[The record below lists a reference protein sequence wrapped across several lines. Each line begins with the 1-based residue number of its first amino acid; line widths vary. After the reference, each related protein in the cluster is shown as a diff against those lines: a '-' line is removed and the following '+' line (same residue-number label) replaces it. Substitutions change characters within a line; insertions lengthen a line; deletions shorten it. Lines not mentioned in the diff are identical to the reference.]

1 MNNTT
6 YNINLINQNIAKL
19 QSDISIKELLKIIN
33 YLYEQGEIGEENL
46 LNLLIKRQI
55 TEKRPVTILDGLLFQ
70 QLYKTQNK
78 QILKKLQ
85 SYFHKGIMIFD
96 NNLKINYQPLQQLLI
111 NQNFKEADKLTQEYL
126 CQLAG
131 LNINSHRKWLYF
143 TDIESIPIEDLLQ
156 IDLLWQIYSQG
167 KFGFSIQRKIWITKK
182 YKWNDFFKSI
192 GWIINDIP
200 CRYPI
205 DFKWTLKAPI
215 GHLPLFNQL
224 RGIQVLSALFKHT
237 AWQ

>member
-6 YNINLINQNIAKL
+6 YSINLINQKIAKL
-19 QSDISIKELLKIIN
+19 QSDISTKELLKIIN
-33 YLYEQGEIGEENL
+33 HLYEQGEVGEENL
-46 LNLLIKRQI
+46 LNLLIERQI
-55 TEKRPVTILDGLLFQ
+55 TEKKPVTILDGLLFQ

-78 QILKKLQ
+78 QILKKFQ
-85 SYFHKGIMIFD
+85 SYFHEGIIIFD
-96 NNLKINYQPLQQLLI
+96 HNLQINYQPLQQLLI

-131 LNINSHRKWLYF
+131 LNINNHRKWLYF

-182 YKWNDFFKSI
+182 YKWNDFFTSI

-205 DFKWTLKAPI
+205 DFKWTLQAPT

>member
-6 YNINLINQNIAKL
+6 YDINIINQNIAKL
-19 QSDISIKELLKIIN
+19 QPNISIKELLKTIN

-46 LNLLIKRQI
+46 LNLLIQRQV
-55 TEKRPVTILDGLLFQ
+55 TNKQPVTILDGLLFQ
-70 QLYKTQNK
+70 QLYKTQNQ
-78 QILKKLQ
+78 QILKKFQ
-85 SYFHKGIMIFD
+85 SYFNEGILIFD
-96 NNLKINYQPLQQLLI
+96 KNLQINYQPLQKLLI
-111 NQNFKEADKLTQEYL
+111 NQNFKEADQLTQDYL

-131 LNINSHRKWLYF
+131 LNVNGNRKWLYF
-143 TDIESIPIEDLLQ
+143 TDIESIPIEDLLE

-182 YKWNDFFKSI
+182 YKWNDFFTSI

-224 RGIQVLSALFKHT
+224 RGSQVLSALFKHP

>member
-6 YNINLINQNIAKL
+6 YDINIINQNIKKL
-19 QSDISIKELLKIIN
+19 QLDISIKELLKIIN
-33 YLYEQGEIGEENL
+33 YLYEQGEVGEVSL
-46 LNLLIKRQI
+46 LDLLIERQV
-55 TEKRPVTILDGLLFQ
+55 TSKTPATILDGLLFQ

-78 QILKKLQ
+78 KILKKFQCYFNEGIIRFNENLQ
-85 SYFHKGIMIFD
+85 
-96 NNLKINYQPLQQLLI
+96 INYNTLQKLLI

-131 LNINSHRKWLYF
+131 LNVQNDRKWLYF

-167 KFGFSIQRKIWITKK
+167 KFGFSIQRKIWITQK
-182 YKWNDFFKSI
+182 YKWNDFFSSI

-200 CRYPI
+200 CRYPM
-205 DFKWTLKAPI
+205 DFTWTLDAPK

-224 RGIQVLSALFKHT
+224 RGIQVLSALFKHN